1 MSTLDSPNFVEP
13 ANVSTRS
20 IGVRYGAIV
29 SLILIAIGLLLHVAG
44 MTDYS
49 NQYSAGDVINS
60 VLTYGLIIGG
70 LVMAMKKYRDSAGGY
85 MTFGKGFN
93 TGFWASLVMA
103 VITAV
108 WTYLFFA
115 VIDPSLPETIME
127 ATRDRMLE
135 QGQSEE
141 AVDQAMQY
149 TEMFLKPGMMTIFA
163 GIGILFTG
171 VIISLIVAA
180 IMQRKPATDSIA

>member
-13 ANVSTRS
+13 TSVSTRS

-29 SLILIAIGLLLHVAG
+29 SLILIAVGLLLHVTG
-44 MTDYS
+44 MTDFT
-49 NQYSAGDVINS
+49 NQYSAGNIINS
-60 VLTYGLIIGG
+60 VLTYGLMIGG
-70 LVMAMKKYRDSAGGY
+70 IVMAMKKYRDSAGGY
-85 MTFGKGFN
+85 MTFGKGFG

-103 VITAV
+103 GITAV

-115 VIDPSLPETIME
+115 VIDPSLTDTIME

-141 AVDQAMQY
+141 TVDQAMQY
-149 TEMFLKPGMMTIFA
+149 TEMFMKPGMMTIFA
-163 GIGILFTG
+163 GIGTLFTG
-171 VIISLIVAA
+171 SIISLIVAA
-180 IMQRKPATDSIA
+180 IMQRKPMTDSVA